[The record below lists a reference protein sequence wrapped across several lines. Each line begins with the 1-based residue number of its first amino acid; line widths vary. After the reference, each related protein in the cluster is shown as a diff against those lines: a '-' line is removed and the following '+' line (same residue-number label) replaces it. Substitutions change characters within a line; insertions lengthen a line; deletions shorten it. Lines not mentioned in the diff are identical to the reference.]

1 MNRMNRDKRKLIVCE
16 NINCSMFG
24 IEFNPN
30 EGTYFDPIEERDLH
44 FGKDCFKCKT
54 PYTVKR

>member
-1 MNRMNRDKRKLIVCE
+1 MSQNIDERTLIVCD
-16 NINCSMFG
+16 NPRCPMYG

-30 EGTYFDPIEERDLH
+30 EGTYFDPITERDYH
-44 FGKDCFKCKT
+44 FGKNCFKCNE